1 MTRLERGKNDLATVA
16 PIVSTEWHPEKNG
29 ALKPCDVTAGSRKE
43 VWWLC
48 SKGHAYRMM
57 INQRAQRGYGCPYCS
72 GHRALKGV
80 TDLETVNPGLA
91 KEWHPEKNGAL
102 TPSDVTAGSSRKVW
116 WLCPNGH
123 AYEQLIIKRTA
134 RGYGC
139 PYCSG
144 HGVLK
149 GFNDLETVNPRL
161 AKEWHQEKNGDLN
174 PCDVTANSGKKV
186 WWLCPVGHAYRAT
199 VRDRNSDDTQC
210 PICNARN
217 QSSFPEQAILYYVK
231 KLYPDAVNK
240 YKEIFPRSM
249 ELDIYIPSI
258 RLGIEFDG
266 ANWHNTETQFRRE
279 KKKYEICQ
287 QNKITLIRVK
297 ETTDTHWENVA
308 DAVYYIPKVRK
319 YDDLECAIKA
329 ILDSIDR
336 ESNLWT
342 RKIPSRFHSLV
353 DVNLERDRPE
363 VLCYL
368 TAIPNSLA
376 ELRPDVAA
384 KWDLEK
390 NGNLAPTMFT
400 LSSNQVVWWKCPEC
414 GHEWQ
419 SSINSMTR
427 PGRHGCK
434 RCSSSKQGTTFVKHI
449 VERVGSLEETMP
461 ELAKEWHP
469 QNNGTL
475 TPRDITAG
483 HNQKVWWLCPKCGYA
498 WEASP
503 NNRKRGSGCPCCSGR
518 VPQSG
523 VNDLATLHPEL
534 MVEWDYEK
542 NSILNPHLLLSGS
555 GKKAW
560 WKCARCGHEWEAT
573 IASRTKGHGCPKC
586 FRQRKRDKK
595 KME

>member
-1 MTRLERGKNDLATVA
+1 M
-16 PIVSTEWHPEKNG
+16 
-29 ALKPCDVTAGSRKE
+29 
-43 VWWLC
+43 
-48 SKGHAYRMM
+48 
-57 INQRAQRGYGCPYCS
+57 
-72 GHRALKGV
+72 
-80 TDLETVNPGLA
+80 A

-483 HNQKVWWLCPKCGYA
+483 HNQKVWWLCSKCGYA

-534 MVEWDYEK
+534 MVEWNYEK

>member
-1 MTRLERGKNDLATVA
+1 
-16 PIVSTEWHPEKNG
+16 
-29 ALKPCDVTAGSRKE
+29 
-43 VWWLC
+43 
-48 SKGHAYRMM
+48 MM

-279 KKKYEICQ
+279 KR
-287 QNKITLIRVK
+287 NMRFASKIRL
-297 ETTDTHWENVA
+297 
-308 DAVYYIPKVRK
+308 
-319 YDDLECAIKA
+319 
-329 ILDSIDR
+329 
-336 ESNLWT
+336 
-342 RKIPSRFHSLV
+342 PSS
-353 DVNLERDRPE
+353 E
-363 VLCYL
+363 
-368 TAIPNSLA
+368 
-376 ELRPDVAA
+376 
-384 KWDLEK
+384 
-390 NGNLAPTMFT
+390 
-400 LSSNQVVWWKCPEC
+400 
-414 GHEWQ
+414 
-419 SSINSMTR
+419 
-427 PGRHGCK
+427 
-434 RCSSSKQGTTFVKHI
+434 
-449 VERVGSLEETMP
+449 
-461 ELAKEWHP
+461 
-469 QNNGTL
+469 
-475 TPRDITAG
+475 
-483 HNQKVWWLCPKCGYA
+483 
-498 WEASP
+498 
-503 NNRKRGSGCPCCSGR
+503 
-518 VPQSG
+518 
-523 VNDLATLHPEL
+523 
-534 MVEWDYEK
+534 
-542 NSILNPHLLLSGS
+542 
-555 GKKAW
+555 
-560 WKCARCGHEWEAT
+560 
-573 IASRTKGHGCPKC
+573 
-586 FRQRKRDKK
+586 
-595 KME
+595 